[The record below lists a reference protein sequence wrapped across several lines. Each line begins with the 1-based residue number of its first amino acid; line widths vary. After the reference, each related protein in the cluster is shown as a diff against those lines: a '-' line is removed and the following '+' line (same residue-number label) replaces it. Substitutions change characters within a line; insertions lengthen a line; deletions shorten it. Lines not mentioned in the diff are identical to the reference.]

1 MNTLSPPRFDSL
13 PRLAY
18 VNALFIIGTLG
29 TLITPAL
36 LEGWAQLHWT
46 STQLGV
52 VAAVELAGLAAG
64 SLTGLYWQT
73 RWRWRRVALASLIT
87 AIAGNVAC
95 MVVKDYA
102 GVCALR
108 ALVGVSGGL
117 LTALYSAVLANS
129 RSPGRIIAV
138 TTFIQ
143 IGVEAAFMFS
153 TTAVFERLGNSG
165 LFILMAALF
174 AALLPFLSWLPPAW
188 PSASDAARETQI
200 TRGSRRAYPLLLSFV
215 PFIVVQT
222 GVYTF
227 LGEFG
232 RVAANLPVD
241 VTLRAIGISVVLSSL
256 GSVAA
261 YALNDRIGLRLPI
274 GGALLL
280 MTAMLLGMIL
290 GSRSAAL
297 FVVYISLLQIG
308 WIFLNCYLYSALI
321 DANNLLV
328 PAATPFS
335 TLGSVIGATA
345 MGYVLDHGGMMSA
358 LALTLGSM
366 LLTALLTLPFLR
378 SRLRRAGWGG
388 HRDERRRRRVAARM
402 ASMPS
407 VTGSRSPPP

>member
-1 MNTLSPPRFDSL
+1 
-13 PRLAY
+13 
-18 VNALFIIGTLG
+18 
-29 TLITPAL
+29 
-36 LEGWAQLHWT
+36 
-46 STQLGV
+46 
-52 VAAVELAGLAAG
+52 
-64 SLTGLYWQT
+64 
-73 RWRWRRVALASLIT
+73 
-87 AIAGNVAC
+87 
-95 MVVKDYA
+95 
-102 GVCALR
+102 
-108 ALVGVSGGL
+108 
-117 LTALYSAVLANS
+117 VLANS

-143 IGVEAAFMFS
+143 IGVEAAFMFF
-153 TTAVFERLGNSG
+153 TTSVFERLGSSG

-188 PSASDAARETQI
+188 PSAPDAAQETQT

-274 GGALLL
+274 GGAILL

-290 GSRSAAL
+290 GSRSAAW
-297 FVVYISLLQIG
+297 FVFYISLLQIG

-335 TLGSVIGATA
+335 TLGSVVGASA

-358 LALTLGSM
+358 LALTLGLM

-378 SRLRRAGWGG
+378 SRLRRSWTLRWATPS
-388 HRDERRRRRVAARM
+388 RRRA
-402 ASMPS
+402 P
-407 VTGSRSPPP
+407 G

>member
-1 MNTLSPPRFDSL
+1 VKIQSPPRFDSL

-29 TLITPAL
+29 TLITPAM
-36 LEGWAQLHWT
+36 LEGWSYLHWT
-46 STQLGV
+46 PTQLGM
-52 VAAVELAGLAAG
+52 VAAIELAGLAAG
-64 SLTGLYWQT
+64 SLSGLYWQT
-73 RWRWRRVALASLIT
+73 RWRWRRVALPSLIIG
-87 AIAGNVAC
+87 IACNAAC
-95 MVVKDYA
+95 MVVKDYT
-102 GVCALR
+102 GVCVLR

-143 IGVEAAFMFS
+143 IGVEAAVMFS
-153 TTAVFERLGNSG
+153 TSSLFERLGSSG
-165 LFILMAALF
+165 LFIMMAALF
-174 AALLPFLSWLPPAW
+174 AALLPFLSFLPPAW
-188 PSASDAARETQI
+188 PSGLAATQARH
-200 TRGSRRAYPLLLSFV
+200 TARGARRAYPLLFAFI
-215 PFIVVQT
+215 PFIAVQS

-232 RVAANLPVD
+232 RLAANLPVD
-241 VTLRAIGISVVLSSL
+241 VTLRAIGMSVVLSSL

-274 GGALLL
+274 GGAILL
-280 MTAMLLGMIL
+280 MIAMLLGMIL

-297 FVVYISLLQIG
+297 FVFYISLLQIG

-335 TLGSVIGATA
+335 ALGSVIGAGA
-345 MGYVLDHGGMMSA
+345 MGYVLDHGGTMSA
-358 LALTLGSM
+358 LAMTLGSM

-378 SRLRRAGWGG
+378 SFN
-388 HRDERRRRRVAARM
+388 
-402 ASMPS
+402 
-407 VTGSRSPPP
+407 

>member
-1 MNTLSPPRFDSL
+1 MNTLSPYSPRFDSL

-29 TLITPAL
+29 TLITPAM
-36 LEGWAQLHWT
+36 LEGWTHLRWT
-46 STQLGV
+46 PTQLGG
-52 VAAVELAGLAAG
+52 VAAIELAGLAAG
-64 SLTGLYWQT
+64 SLSGLYWQT
-73 RWRWRRVALASLIT
+73 RWRWRRVALPSLIV
-87 AIAGNVAC
+87 AIAGNAAC
-95 MVVKDYA
+95 MVVKDYT
-102 GVCALR
+102 GVCVLR

-153 TTAVFERLGNSG
+153 TTSVFERLGSSG

-174 AALLPFLSWLPPAW
+174 AALLPFLSLLPTAW
-188 PSASDAARETQI
+188 PSASAATRE
-200 TRGSRRAYPLLLSFV
+200 RLGKPGSRRAYPLLFSFI

-232 RVAANLPVD
+232 RVAANLSVE

-274 GGALLL
+274 SGAILL

-297 FVVYISLLQIG
+297 FVFYISLLQIA

-335 TLGSVIGATA
+335 TVGSVIGASA

-358 LALTLGSM
+358 LALTMGSM

-378 SRLRRAGWGG
+378 SPAVGVPQA
-388 HRDERRRRRVAARM
+388 VAA
-402 ASMPS
+402 P
-407 VTGSRSPPP
+407 